1 MRLVILDDDLATTEF
16 LASLARRRG
25 WDVGT
30 ATHQA
35 KFRELVRTSPADA
48 ILLDLQLG
56 ESDGIEELRYLS
68 SVNYPGAI
76 VLMSGFEARV
86 LSSAQDIGDTLGL
99 RVVGSIQKPVHEAS
113 IGEVLAMAAHEPTDA
128 PATTDTQ
135 QPDAVTVLPRD
146 IVRALDQGQM
156 ELHLQPIVAANGSG
170 VQRAEALI
178 RWHDPKRGL
187 IPPDAFIPIAE
198 SDETVID
205 RLTMWVAETGAS
217 HYQRLARIGCQI
229 QICINISG
237 CNLQSF
243 DFPDRIAALRER
255 MAVPPE
261 ALGLE
266 MTETVAMHDLSTT
279 ATVLTRL
286 RIKGFSVAIDDF
298 GTGHSSLT
306 VLRRMP
312 FSAIKIDKSFV
323 QDLLTAE
330 DSMTIVRSVI
340 QLAHDMRLLS
350 VAEGVENAAVAQC
363 LTELGID
370 ALQGYYF
377 SRPLPFDDFV
387 DWMKRSHDARAS

>member
-1 MRLVILDDDLATTEF
+1 MRLIILDDDLATTEF
-16 LASLARRRG
+16 MASVARRRG
-25 WDVGT
+25 WDVET

-35 KFRELVRTSPADA
+35 RFRELVGTSPADA

-56 ESDGIEELRYLS
+56 DSDGIEELRYLS
-68 SVNYPGAI
+68 SQNYPGAV

-86 LSSAQDIGDTLGL
+86 LTTAQEIGDSLGL
-99 RVVGSIQKPVHEAS
+99 RVVASLQKPVREAG
-113 IGEVLAMAAHEPTDA
+113 IGEALAIAAREPTDGSDTDDAQCGDAA
-128 PATTDTQ
+128 PI
-135 QPDAVTVLPRD
+135 LPCD
-146 IVRALDQGQM
+146 IVQALDQRRM
-156 ELHLQPIVAANGSG
+156 ELHLQPIIAADGFG

-178 RWHDPKRGL
+178 RWQDPQRGA
-187 IPPDAFIPIAE
+187 IPPDSFIPIAE
-198 SDETVID
+198 SDATVID
-205 RLTMWVAETGAS
+205 RLTMWAAENGAS
-217 HYQRLARIGCQI
+217 HYQRLARIGLPL

-266 MTETVAMHDLSTT
+266 MTETVAMRDLSTT

-306 VLRRMP
+306 ALRRMP
-312 FSAIKIDKSFV
+312 FSAIKIDRSFV
-323 QDLLTAE
+323 HDLLTAN

-340 QLAHDMRLLS
+340 QLAHDMRLSS
-350 VAEGVENAAVAQC
+350 VAEGVESAAVAQR
-363 LTELGID
+363 LIELGID
-370 ALQGYYF
+370 ALQGYHF

-387 DWMKRSHDARAS
+387 DWMKKSREARGS

>member
-1 MRLVILDDDLATTEF
+1 MRLVILDDDVATTEF
-16 LASLARRRG
+16 LASVARRRG

-35 KFRELVRTSPADA
+35 RFRELVRARPADA
-48 ILLDLQLG
+48 VVLDLQLG

-68 SVNYPGAI
+68 SVHYPGAI

-86 LSSAQDIGDTLGL
+86 LSSAQEIGDTLGL
-99 RVVGSIQKPVHEAS
+99 RVVASLQKPVRES
-113 IGEVLAMAAHEPTDA
+113 NIGEVLAMAAHEPADT
-128 PATTDTQ
+128 PVATEV
-135 QPDAVTVLPRD
+135 QPPEAVSVQPRD
-146 IVRALDQGQM
+146 IVQALEQRQL

-170 VQRAEALI
+170 VPRAEALI
-178 RWHDPKRGL
+178 RWHDPKHGD
-187 IPPDAFIPIAE
+187 IPPDVFMPVAE
-198 SDETVID
+198 NDETVID
-205 RLTMWVAETGAS
+205 RLTMWVAEAGAS
-217 HYQRLARIGCQI
+217 CYQRLASIGYPL

-237 CNLQSF
+237 SNLQSF

-255 MAVPPE
+255 MGLPRE

-266 MTETVAMHDLSTT
+266 MTETIAMHDLSIT

-306 VLRRMP
+306 ALRRLP

-323 QDLLTAE
+323 HDLLTAK
-330 DSMTIVRSVI
+330 DSLTIVRSVI

-350 VAEGVENAAVAQC
+350 VAEGVESAAVAQR

-370 ALQGYYF
+370 ELQGYHF
-377 SRPLPFDDFV
+377 SRPLPFDEFV
-387 DWMKRSHDARAS
+387 DWMKKTPQTPRT

>member
-16 LASLARRRG
+16 MASVARHRG
-25 WDVGT
+25 WDAAT

-35 KFRELVRTSPADA
+35 RFRELVSACPADA

-68 SVNYPGAI
+68 GLNYPGAV
-76 VLMSGFEARV
+76 VLISGFEARV
-86 LSSAQDIGDTLGL
+86 LASAQQIGNSLGL
-99 RVVGSIQKPVHEAS
+99 RIIASLQKPVRAAS
-113 IGEVLAMAAHEPTDA
+113 IGEVLAMAACEPA
-128 PATTDTQ
+128 NASATTELQ
-135 QPDAVTVLPRD
+135 QSDAVPVLPRD
-146 IVRALDQGQM
+146 IVEALDQRRMQ
-156 ELHLQPIVAANGSG
+156 LHLQPIVAANGFG
-170 VQRAEALI
+170 VLRAEALI
-178 RWHDPKRGL
+178 RWHDPQRGA
-187 IPPDAFIPIAE
+187 IPPDSFIPIAE

-217 HYQRLARIGCQI
+217 HYQRLAQIGCPL

-266 MTETVAMHDLSTT
+266 MTETAAMHDLSTT

-306 VLRRMP
+306 ALRRMP

-323 QDLLTAE
+323 QDLLIASN
-330 DSMTIVRSVI
+330 SMMIVRSVI

-350 VAEGVENAAVAQC
+350 VAEGVESAAVAQR
-363 LTELGID
+363 LIELGID
-370 ALQGYYF
+370 ALQGYHF

-387 DWMKRSHDARAS
+387 DWMKTPRGIPQ